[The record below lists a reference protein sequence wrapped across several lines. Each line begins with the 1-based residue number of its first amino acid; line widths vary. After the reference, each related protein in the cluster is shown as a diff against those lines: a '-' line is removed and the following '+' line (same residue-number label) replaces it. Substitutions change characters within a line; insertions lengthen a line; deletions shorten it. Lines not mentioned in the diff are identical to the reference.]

1 MDNNKIRIRPADI
14 EIPECDPFKHDL
26 LDRKRTIRTLTNLLQ
41 NLESPY
47 TMSIDS
53 SWGNGKTTFLNMWKQ
68 HLKDE
73 KFPVIGFNAWETDFT
88 GSPLVALTSELLKT
102 LKCYDDQHNL
112 GLETI
117 ETTLPRLHKTV
128 LTKAIPGLISLVGGI
143 VSIQTNDP
151 SVALAGTTVASGLSV
166 AMDEAAKEEPENQA
180 PEPISYSEAKE
191 AICSFKNALRDVAET
206 LSEYYNDRPLII
218 AIDELD
224 RCRPSYAVELLEIAK
239 HLFAVDNIVFILAID
254 KTQLT
259 HAIKALYG
267 NEFDAN
273 GYLRRFIDL
282 DFRLPDP
289 DRTEF
294 VAQQMNGARVLHH
307 FDRYRINYVGPNAEV
322 RHLLSEF
329 LKSSSFS
336 LRQIQQAVI
345 RLGLALAS
353 IEPETNFSFPAF
365 VLMLLLRTLDPVTF
379 NRFVRSDMTDKE
391 VSDHLFDSPGLRG
404 VKQNEISNLF
414 DALLIMADDEFRKKN
429 NAQRKPIEVSLYSH
443 YNAFTVA
450 RGPDPSQN
458 SRAESVLNFLERY
471 KIMHKE
477 VSQIYYIGFADAA
490 QHIELLYDI
499 LPDDPSPPDTPDTTH
514 LAT

>member
-1 MDNNKIRIRPADI
+1 MKIRPADI
-14 EIPECDPFKHDL
+14 EIPLDDPFKHDL
-26 LDRKRTIRTLTNLLQ
+26 LDRRRTILTLTNLLQ

-53 SWGNGKTTFLNMWKQ
+53 SWGNGKTTLLNMWKQ
-68 HLKDE
+68 HLINE
-73 KFPVIGFNAWETDFT
+73 GFPVVAFNAWETDFA
-88 GSPLVALTSELLKT
+88 GSPLVALTSELLNT
-102 LKCYDDQHNL
+102 LKCYDEQHNL

-117 ETTLPRLHKTV
+117 ETTLPRLHKTI
-128 LTKAIPGLISLVGGI
+128 LTKAIPGLISLIGGV
-143 VSIQTNDP
+143 VSIQTSDP
-151 SVALAGTTVASGLSV
+151 SVALAGTTVASGVSI
-166 AMDEAAKEEPENQA
+166 AMDEAIRDEPQNQA

-191 AICSFKNALRDVAET
+191 AIYSFKSALSDIAEI
-206 LSEYYNDRPLII
+206 LSENYNNRPLII

-239 HLFAVDNIVFILAID
+239 HLFAVDNIVFVLAID

-267 NEFDAN
+267 NKFDAN

-294 VAQQMNGARVLHH
+294 VAQQMNSARVLHH
-307 FDRYRINYVGPNAEV
+307 FDRFRLNYVGPNAEV

-329 LKSSSFS
+329 LKSSSLS

-353 IEPETNFSFPAF
+353 IEPKTNFSFPAF

-379 NRFVRSDMTDKE
+379 HRFVRSDMTDKE

-404 VKQNEISNLF
+404 VKQSEISDLF
-414 DALLIMADDEFRKKN
+414 EALLIMADDEFRKKN

-450 RGPDPSQN
+450 RGPDPSLN
-458 SRAESVLNFLERY
+458 SRAESVLNFLDRY
-471 KIMHKE
+471 KAMHKD

-499 LPDDPSPPDTPDTTH
+499 LPDDPSPPDPPDTTH
-514 LAT
+514 